1 MLISHQRYDRKLL
14 ISSAAVILAI
24 LFLGIGIPESFAAA
38 ATWLSH
44 HIELYLGNWFI
55 LIVCSLMILYFAV
68 AFSRYGKLKLG
79 RAEDTK

>member
-44 HIELYLGNWFI
+44 HMNCISATGLF
-55 LIVCSLMILYFAV
+55 SLFAP
-68 AFSRYGKLKLG
+68 
-79 RAEDTK
+79 